1 MEIAVQTMQACYFS
15 LDIPGGCSFIAHS
28 LSLIIFWGG
37 ELEITTHPLSSALV
51 PLNKYYEVKCD
62 VYVNM

>member
-28 LSLIIFWGG
+28 LSLIILGG
-37 ELEITTHPLSSALV
+37 ELEITSHPFSSALV
-51 PLNKYYEVKCD
+51 PLNKDYEVKCD